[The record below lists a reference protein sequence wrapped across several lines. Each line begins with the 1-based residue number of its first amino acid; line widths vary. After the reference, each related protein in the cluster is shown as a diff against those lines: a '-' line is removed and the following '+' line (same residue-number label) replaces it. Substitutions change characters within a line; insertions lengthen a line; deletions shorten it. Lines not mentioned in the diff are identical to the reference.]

1 MRPFV
6 PWSDE
11 PIATASSGL
20 TVSAHTAVN
29 MSSETNESFITAKTV
44 LDSSTDIADSF
55 NTAVV
60 LDWSGCLAD
69 SMVADSPVE
78 AVNQLVISTED
89 GEESAEK
96 AEPAASETINGKAML
111 DIYKLTDSSEKRE
124 RLAGHQQHQSNMIHD
139 LIIGRTKQRRQRQPR
154 VLAPISSVPAV
165 PPAQSGLGIEEF
177 TMIDE
182 DDSRPESGS
191 GSPAKASPKVLLPP
205 TPITNPEKFGISVAG
220 RRTEQTETSR
230 GSIASLVSPTES
242 TASTASTDCMDGIR
256 SGDSSAAA
264 SPSKTPS
271 RRPRTGFMA
280 AVAGIFRTGSPSSP
294 ASSPALSPTT
304 TSPSRK
310 EEGGGLLARWG
321 KTNKG
326 VKEDGVERAER
337 LARQASHPSTP
348 PVPLSRRIKLGSQPP
363 LAREDSFSEEEEEA
377 VPAGGLL
384 QRLDERQSRAGRR
397 AARQA
402 ASVRVRRAQQI
413 QRELEVCEVECAAV
427 EQRGVEL
434 ERRLRAEGEGGE
446 SMGNWLRSDQH
457 FFKQTSCQL
466 PQTQKIKKCCC
477 RLLKE
482 KNQLVR
488 REQELMVEAKQLEL
502 EVEAERLECELARLG
517 DTAGPRQPVILGQL
531 VQKAEQRELLAAMLT
546 RDQERYKQED
556 RDLEL
561 RMQEQGIK

>member
-1 MRPFV
+1 M
-6 PWSDE
+6 
-11 PIATASSGL
+11 
-20 TVSAHTAVN
+20 
-29 MSSETNESFITAKTV
+29 
-44 LDSSTDIADSF
+44 
-55 NTAVV
+55 
-60 LDWSGCLAD
+60 
-69 SMVADSPVE
+69 
-78 AVNQLVISTED
+78 
-89 GEESAEK
+89 
-96 AEPAASETINGKAML
+96 
-111 DIYKLTDSSEKRE
+111 
-124 RLAGHQQHQSNMIHD
+124 
-139 LIIGRTKQRRQRQPR
+139 
-154 VLAPISSVPAV
+154 
-165 PPAQSGLGIEEF
+165 
-177 TMIDE
+177 
-182 DDSRPESGS
+182 
-191 GSPAKASPKVLLPP
+191 
-205 TPITNPEKFGISVAG
+205 
-220 RRTEQTETSR
+220 
-230 GSIASLVSPTES
+230 
-242 TASTASTDCMDGIR
+242 
-256 SGDSSAAA
+256 
-264 SPSKTPS
+264 
-271 RRPRTGFMA
+271 
-280 AVAGIFRTGSPSSP
+280 
-294 ASSPALSPTT
+294 
-304 TSPSRK
+304 
-310 EEGGGLLARWG
+310 ARWG

-363 LAREDSFSEEEEEA
+363 LAGEDSFSEEEEEA

-446 SMGNWLRSDQH
+446 SMGNWL
-457 FFKQTSCQL
+457 
-466 PQTQKIKKCCC
+466 

-561 RMQEQGIK
+561 RMQEQGIKLQNIREYESVA